1 MSVAY
6 AGIDPGLSGAVA
18 IISPDGTVRV
28 WDMPVIEMQ
37 IKKRAKT
44 GGTKMGAKNIPDEHQ
59 MVTILEGLLASTQ
72 YAATS
77 VHVTLEKVN
86 AMPSIDGGR
95 RTMGATS
102 MFNFGFGYGLWC
114 MALTA
119 LKLSHERVHPA
130 TWKAAVL
137 RGTNKDDGA
146 VAQVAGQLYPAAN
159 HLLRGPRGGLMIGR
173 VDALLIAHYGKVM
186 GETPIPIS

>member
-1 MSVAY
+1 MSTAF
-6 AGIDPGLSGAVA
+6 AGIDPGLSGAVV
-18 IISPDGTVRV
+18 IISPDGQVRA
-28 WDMPVIEMQ
+28 WDMPVIEMK
-37 IKKRAKT
+37 IRKK
-44 GGTKMGAKNIPDEHQ
+44 TKMGTKNVPDEHG
-59 MVTILEGLLASTQ
+59 MVTILSGLLASLQ

-86 AMPSIDGGR
+86 AMPSFGPGGR

-119 LKLSHERVHPA
+119 TKLSHDRVHSA
-130 TWKAAVL
+130 TWKAAIL
-137 RGTNKDDGA
+137 KGTNKDDGA

-159 HLLRGPRGGLMIGR
+159 QLLRGPRGGLIMGR
-173 VDALLIAHYGKVM
+173 VDALLLAEYGRRM
-186 GETPIPIS
+186 HDTTPNAADGR